1 MSGIKLLGSLISGL
15 VTENF
20 QMLLL
25 AVVTFCLVCIIQF
38 VSTMVFGQGEFA
50 DGSMAGPVLNTI
62 IQAK

>member
-15 VTENF
+15 LTENF

-25 AVVTFCLVCIIQF
+25 AFVTFFLVCIIQF

-50 DGSMAGPVLNTI
+50 GGRLSGEVLNAI
-62 IQAK
+62 MQAK

>member
-1 MSGIKLLGSLISGL
+1 MSGIKLLGSIISGL

-25 AVVTFCLVCIIQF
+25 AVVTFCLVCIIHF

-50 DGSMAGPVLNTI
+50 DGSLTGPVLNTI